1 MLETLSAGFKRAR
14 ERLTGVTTLSDANL
28 DEALGDVRRSLLE
41 ADVDYGVVKDF
52 LERVRAKSVG
62 TRVETKVRDA
72 AGRVHRVTPGQ
83 HFVAV
88 CEEELAA
95 LMVPAD
101 VQRPAAVEQP
111 QRLGASIDV
120 PVHAGAPGE
129 APPSLCAR
137 ARERARDAGFD
148 AIVYDTAGRLAIDA
162 ELMAELRAVAAATEP
177 ANTLLVCDA
186 LMGRDA
192 VNVARAFAE
201 QLRLDG
207 VILTKLDGDA
217 RGGAALAV
225 KAVTGVPIK
234 LVGTGESVD
243 RLEEFRPE
251 GLASRILGMGDVVGL
266 VRDFEEVVDARQA
279 EVDAER
285 LLRGRFGM
293 EDLLTQ
299 LRTLQ
304 KMGPLRDVLGKLP
317 GLGELAGQ
325 GDEREVVKT
334 QAMIQSMTPGERQKP
349 EFIDRSRAA
358 RSARGSG
365 RSPREVQGLVA
376 RCRQM
381 REMMGALG
389 GGGG

>member
-1 MLETLSAGFKRAR
+1 
-14 ERLTGVTTLSDANL
+14 
-28 DEALGDVRRSLLE
+28 
-41 ADVDYGVVKDF
+41 
-52 LERVRAKSVG
+52 
-62 TRVETKVRDA
+62 
-72 AGRVHRVTPGQ
+72 
-83 HFVAV
+83 
-88 CEEELAA
+88 
-95 LMVPAD
+95 
-101 VQRPAAVEQP
+101 
-111 QRLGASIDV
+111 
-120 PVHAGAPGE
+120 
-129 APPSLCAR
+129 
-137 ARERARDAGFD
+137 
-148 AIVYDTAGRLAIDA
+148 
-162 ELMAELRAVAAATEP
+162 
-177 ANTLLVCDA
+177 
-186 LMGRDA
+186 

-234 LVGTGESVD
+234 WVGTGEGVD

-279 EVDAER
+279 EADAER
-285 LLRGRFGM
+285 LLKGRFGM

-325 GDEREVVKT
+325 VDEREIVKT
-334 QAMIQSMTPGERQKP
+334 QAMIQSMTPGERQRP
-349 EFIDRSRAA
+349 ELIDKSRAS
-358 RSARGSG
+358 RIGRGSG
-365 RSPREVQGLVA
+365 RSPREVQELVA
-376 RCRQM
+376 RFRQM

-389 GGGG
+389 GGGAGGLLSKIPGVGRMFGGGGGGMPQLPAGFDPAALGGMGGLGNRKMQRAQKAMAKRDQRKAMKKHKKRGKR